1 MHESQRP
8 HGPSAFLG
16 SVDGGTGLAPEGEG
30 EPRALPEAAAPGE
43 DMAKLAYKR
52 RSFEPAKI

>member
-1 MHESQRP
+1 MLATASFDASTAVWAER
-8 HGPSAFLG
+8 
-16 SVDGGTGLAPEGEG
+16 GGDWECVAVVEG
-30 EPRALPEAAAPGE
+30 RALPEAAAPGE

>member
-1 MHESQRP
+1 
-8 HGPSAFLG
+8 
-16 SVDGGTGLAPEGEG
+16 VDGGTGLAPAPGEG
-30 EPRALPEAAAPGE
+30 EPRALPEAAAAGE